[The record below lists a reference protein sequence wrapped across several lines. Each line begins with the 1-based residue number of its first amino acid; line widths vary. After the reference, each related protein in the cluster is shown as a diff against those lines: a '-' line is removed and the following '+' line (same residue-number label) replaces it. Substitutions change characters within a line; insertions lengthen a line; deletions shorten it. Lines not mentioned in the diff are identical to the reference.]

1 MLFGPGTVRRF
12 RLGGVLAFGGGTPLA
27 LVLAMVLASSA
38 VSQQRSETVAVT
50 TTNPALVGFEADVYG
65 SNFSTFALV
74 GYVAHV
80 SGFNFG
86 NGTLASVGH
95 SSRTDIQ
102 YTALG
107 FKFSVIPQFVWGAW
121 TQGLGTVIF
130 EVKV

>member
-1 MLFGPGTVRRF
+1 MFQTLSRVA
-12 RLGGVLAFGGGTPLA
+12 LGAA
-27 LVLAMVLASSA
+27 LLVGSA